1 MSQDA
6 QAFINI
12 TCKSF
17 AASSIVL
24 YCLGVCVTLKLYAPL
39 SAARLYDKCSISP
52 SHQCIELTSY
62 SVHGSV
68 VERIGVQALQEL
80 AGEQYLS
87 CNTQEGSF
95 HVSGCWKGV
104 EEFRSAVRRVLTNLA
119 SQNTA
124 GAGDQMP
131 QDSLSSLI
139 SQVSQGRETHRLRL
153 SEGASPRM
161 ALAAT
166 ERTVPQ
172 QTTSPGPI
180 ATPVVTTVTSP
191 STKPKV
197 QTTESLVTT
206 EQAPRPSTTSAS
218 SSAHRPTAPQSTE
231 GRHEGS
237 SVATAVTS
245 AAKQPLKAKHPD
257 LPASTRSKGGVKDDS
272 VTQERWME
280 FSRPREGVRS
290 LPLGTADRADS
301 AFPTTATLNL
311 TSGKPKGA
319 SVDDL
324 VARFADLPAS
334 HPSVRSTSGSGTLNI
349 GRRIGTRDNILGYT
363 DAAVEPVMDDIGDL
377 DHSTLQLMK
386 KLGKCQMTG
395 ITLNCDI
402 GSVTLSAATEEGL
415 ESMRNAFL
423 MEYSE
428 INPPKGKEI
437 QYNVLDDTDMLQS
450 YAAEADQ
457 KYKQCAF
464 WMDKRARVIHIASRS
479 ETELDAAYKQL
490 ISQVIAHQVE
500 RAAFF
505 GQHYDSELPATT
517 VSSGRT
523 PSVLTSSTVATTA
536 APPALFTMVGLTPVP
551 PAATT
556 LTASAPD
563 QGLSIFEA
571 AQIPG
576 IGTQVK
582 PTPQGVVQPQ
592 VDASKLK
599 LSDASPT
606 SVDHSPR
613 RPATGPI
620 DRLSRDSITR
630 SVSQG
635 DSMMVGDKKVL
646 LQLNKGNIAQE
657 EVDVIVNAANS
668 NLRHLGGVA
677 RDLNEASEGVL
688 QVLSDDYVQAKGAV
702 PTGEVAVTAA
712 GGHLKCKYVFHAVGP
727 KASEHSRA
735 DCEKLLKDVCCKA
748 LQAAEKLSIATIAFP
763 AISSG
768 IFGVGVEIISRML
781 VKTLSEYSYSPETS
795 LREVRIVILH
805 DDILEPFQ
813 TYFRRKKRH
822 LSNKGRGVSP
832 GRPAIRPD
840 GANNTS
846 SKPNKVDGRKMADL
860 AERSSRDLYLQSGGS
875 TGRPEQRKKTP
886 TTHEQKWRY

>member
-1 MSQDA
+1 MNMT
-6 QAFINI
+6 FE
-12 TCKSF
+12 CF
-17 AASSIVL
+17 APACIVS
-24 YCLGVCVTLKLYAPL
+24 YYLGVCITLKLYAPL
-39 SAARLYDKCSISP
+39 SAACLHDKCSISP

-104 EEFRSAVRRVLTNLA
+104 EEFRSAVRRVLTSFA

-124 GAGDQMP
+124 SAANQMP

-139 SQVSQGRETHRLRL
+139 SQVSQGRETHRLHL
-153 SEGASPRM
+153 SEGASLRM

-166 ERTVPQ
+166 EPTQPQ

-218 SSAHRPTAPQSTE
+218 TSSSAHRPTAPPTTE

-237 SVATAVTS
+237 SVAVAVTS
-245 AAKQPLKAKHPD
+245 ASKQPLKAKYPD
-257 LPASTRSKGGVKDDS
+257 LPASTRDKGGVKDDS

-280 FSRPREGVRS
+280 FSRPRERVRS
-290 LPLGTADRADS
+290 LPLGTTDRTDS
-301 AFPTTATLNL
+301 AFPTTTALNL
-311 TSGKPKGA
+311 TSGKPRGA

-334 HPSVRSTSGSGTLNI
+334 HPSVHSTSGSGTLNI

-363 DAAVEPVMDDIGDL
+363 DVSVEPVMDDIGDL

-505 GQHYDSELPATT
+505 GQRYDSELPATT

-523 PSVLTSSTVATTA
+523 PSVLTSSTVAGTV
-536 APPALFTMVGLTPVP
+536 APPTLFTMVGLTPVP
-551 PAATT
+551 PAPTT
-556 LTASAPD
+556 LTASVPG

-599 LSDASPT
+599 LSNASPT

-620 DRLSRDSITR
+620 DRLSRDGITR
-630 SVSQG
+630 SVSQS

-727 KASEHSRA
+727 KASEHSRV

-748 LQAAEKLSIATIAFP
+748 LQAAEKLGVVTIAFP

-781 VKTLSEYSYSPETS
+781 VKTLSEYPYSPETS
-795 LREVRIVILH
+795 LREVQIVILH

-813 TYFRRKKRH
+813 AYFRRKKHH
-822 LSNKGRGVSP
+822 LSKKGRGVSP

-846 SKPNKVDGRKMADL
+846 GKPNKVDGRKMADL